1 MTLEQL
7 GWRGPREDL
16 VASGESL
23 GRVAVEHRDGF
34 LLYTEA
40 GEIPATLAGRLRHE
54 ADAVWPAVGDWVA
67 LHWDWMCD
75 RITERQ
81 ARLLKAYTDRHLT
94 IVNTA
99 GQPAAM
105 LG

>member
-1 MTLEQL
+1 MVRALDGVGL
-7 GWRGPREDL
+7 
-16 VASGESL
+16 AS
-23 GRVAVEHRDGF
+23 A
-34 LLYTEA
+34 
-40 GEIPATLAGRLRHE
+40 
-54 ADAVWPAVGDWVA
+54 PAVGDWVA